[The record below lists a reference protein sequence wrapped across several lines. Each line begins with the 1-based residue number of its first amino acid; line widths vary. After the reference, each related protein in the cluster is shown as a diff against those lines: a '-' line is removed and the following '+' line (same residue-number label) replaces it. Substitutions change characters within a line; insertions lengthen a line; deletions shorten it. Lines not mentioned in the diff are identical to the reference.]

1 MLGLEAG
8 TKDYSAEDMKAME
21 KKLSEMD
28 FDEEGTVKEI
38 AEDFRTQI
46 AGMGIREGKKV
57 RMATKQ
63 PIKGPVVVEVD
74 KSVTSLGLGVA
85 DKIVVEIG

>member
-1 MLGLEAG
+1 
-8 TKDYSAEDMKAME
+8 ME

-38 AEDFRTQI
+38 EETLSKQV

-74 KSVTSLGLGVA
+74 KSFTSLGLGIA
-85 DKIVVEIG
+85 EKIVVEV

>member
-1 MLGLEAG
+1 
-8 TKDYSAEDMKAME
+8 ME

-38 AEDFRTQI
+38 EDDLRKQV
-46 AGMGIREGKKV
+46 AGMGIREGKNI

-74 KSVTSLGLGVA
+74 KSFTSLGLGIA
-85 DKIVVEIG
+85 EKIVVEVG

>member
-1 MLGLEAG
+1 
-8 TKDYSAEDMKAME
+8 ME

-38 AEDFRTQI
+38 DENLKKQV
-46 AGMGIREGKKV
+46 AGMGIRVGKNI
-57 RMATKQ
+57 RIATKQ

-74 KSVTSLGLGVA
+74 KSLTSLGLGIA
-85 DKIVVEIG
+85 EKIIVEVG

>member
-1 MLGLEAG
+1 
-8 TKDYSAEDMKAME
+8 ME
-21 KKLSEMD
+21 KKLSELD

-38 AEDFRTQI
+38 ADDLKKQV

-57 RMATKQ
+57 IMATKQ

-74 KSVTSLGLGVA
+74 KSVTSLGIGIA
-85 DKIVVEIG
+85 EKIVVEVG

>member
-1 MLGLEAG
+1 
-8 TKDYSAEDMKAME
+8 ME
-21 KKLSEMD
+21 KKLSDMD

-38 AEDFRTQI
+38 DENLKKQV
-46 AGMGIREGKKV
+46 AGMGIRVGKNI

-74 KSVTSLGLGVA
+74 KSLTSLGLGIA
-85 DKIVVEIG
+85 EKIIVEVG

>member
-1 MLGLEAG
+1 
-8 TKDYSAEDMKAME
+8 ME

-38 AEDFRTQI
+38 DENLKKQV
-46 AGMGIREGKKV
+46 AGMGIRVGKNI

-74 KSVTSLGLGVA
+74 KSLTSLGLGVA
-85 DKIVVEIG
+85 EKIIVEVG

>member
-1 MLGLEAG
+1 
-8 TKDYSAEDMKAME
+8 ME

-28 FDEEGTVKEI
+28 FDEEGTVKEMH
-38 AEDFRTQI
+38 ENLKKQV
-46 AGMGIREGKKV
+46 AGMGIRVGKNI

-74 KSVTSLGLGVA
+74 KSLTSLGLGVA
-85 DKIVVEIG
+85 EKIIVEVG

>member
-1 MLGLEAG
+1 
-8 TKDYSAEDMKAME
+8 ME

-28 FDEEGTVKEI
+28 FDEEGAVKEI
-38 AEDFRTQI
+38 EENLKKQV
-46 AGMGIREGKKV
+46 AGMGIREGKNV

-74 KSVTSLGLGVA
+74 KSFTSLGLGIA
-85 DKIVVEIG
+85 DKIVVEVE

>member
-1 MLGLEAG
+1 
-8 TKDYSAEDMKAME
+8 MKKME
-21 KKLSEMD
+21 KKLSEME

-38 AEDFRTQI
+38 DENLRKQV
-46 AGMGIREGKKV
+46 AGMGIRVGKNI

-74 KSVTSLGLGVA
+74 KSLTSLGMGIA
-85 DKIVVEIG
+85 EKIIVEVG

>member
-1 MLGLEAG
+1 
-8 TKDYSAEDMKAME
+8 ME

-38 AEDFRTQI
+38 AEDLREQI
-46 AGMGIREGKKV
+46 AGMGIREGKNI

-74 KSVTSLGLGVA
+74 KSFTSLGLGVA
-85 DKIVVEIG
+85 EKIVVEVR